1 MSNETDLGLGR
12 TSFSCEDPSVVT
24 FTPKNYATKS
34 NFRKRCRL
42 CCDNEIG
49 PGQKM
54 RKKHEQITKSGSS
67 MLFFHMFA
75 ALLTNLRFLL
85 RTMPSSGGYSNLGAR
100 GKNFQKFMLS
110 EKKRGLIWA
119 WIFFSQNQSVL

>member
-24 FTPKNYATKS
+24 FIPKNYATKS

-75 ALLTNLRFLL
+75 ALLTNLRFMLK
-85 RTMPSSGGYSNLGAR
+85 TMPRYVPRLAVTFTVYGVI
-100 GKNFQKFMLS
+100 
-110 EKKRGLIWA
+110 LIFA
-119 WIFFSQNQSVL
+119 SVFF